1 MTMAMEVHGHR
12 SGSFAQRHGE
22 SIEYGAI
29 YMVAFAFFLLAATAH
44 RLIPSRWRPNLDP
57 SGKSRSIIAEAR
69 AAAGNSVPF
78 AFM

>member
-1 MTMAMEVHGHR
+1 MAMEVHGSR
-12 SGSFAQRHGE
+12 PGGFAQRHGE
-22 SIEYGAI
+22 TIEYRAI
-29 YMVAFAFFLLAATAH
+29 YVVAFAFFLVAATAH

-57 SGKSRSIIAEAR
+57 SGRSRSIIAEAR

>member
-1 MTMAMEVHGHR
+1 MAMEVHGNR
-12 SGSFAQRHGE
+12 PGGFAQRHGE
-22 SIEYGAI
+22 TIEYRAI
-29 YMVAFAFFLLAATAH
+29 YVVAFAFFLVAATSH

-57 SGKSRSIIAEAR
+57 SGRSRSIIAEAR